1 MLESDDD
8 DDDDDNNNNDVD
20 LYERILLILRKQ
32 INCCKLKLLSFS
44 LKKTNIDYG
53 KIMVQLQISGIEEAA
68 EQHNPKISGKLKIW
82 NLVIPSR

>member
-1 MLESDDD
+1 MSFHEMPESDDD
-8 DDDDDNNNNDVD
+8 DDDNDNDVD

-53 KIMVQLQISGIEEAA
+53 KIMVQLQISGIEETAA
-68 EQHNPKISGKLKIW
+68 RHTTNISGKLKI
-82 NLVIPSR
+82 